1 MRQLLLL
8 LLTVVPGVAGLAIFG
23 HFAWKDWANLQ
34 IAYREYARVIANS
47 SDISVL
53 FVAEAQQ
60 NIHRI
65 NLFAD
70 GVWTLLSDILAA
82 IGIHGLCISPK
93 GARS

>member
-8 LLTVVPGVAGLAIFG
+8 LLTVVPGVAGVVIFG
-23 HFAWKDWANLQ
+23 YFALKDWDSLQ
-34 IAYREYARVIANS
+34 IAYREYARVIVES
-47 SDISVL
+47 SDISAL

-70 GVWTLLSDILAA
+70 GTWTLLTSILAA
-82 IGIHGLCISPK
+82 IGIHGFCSK
-93 GARS
+93 Q